1 MHTLLKNI
9 AHVNN
14 VYSLTLFHDQMIYNS
29 KVTLKYVPIVC
40 IRVSAPPPT
49 HPLKNTTPSKTPP
62 PSSCQAPLP
71 FNLQTVQVPLPF

>member
-49 HPLKNTTPSKTPP
+49 HSKTPP

-71 FNLQTVQVPLPF
+71 FNLQTVQAPF

>member
-40 IRVSAPPPT
+40 IRVSAPPP
-49 HPLKNTTPSKTPP
+49 HSKTPP

-71 FNLQTVQVPLPF
+71 FNLQTVQAPF